1 MNDTDKRKLQHSL
14 CNSLLTSVNRDKNDY
29 AIVVI
34 TDFSFSFR
42 ERMMLSGVTMALDG
56 AGGDAAVN
64 QLVSSSH
71 LRGQGQL
78 KVSGRGGVN
87 EWQCSNPGVAM
98 VTIQESVRRVKKKR
112 VVCVCVCVCD
122 YDDWLAVSMSL
133 E

>member
-1 MNDTDKRKLQHSL
+1 
-14 CNSLLTSVNRDKNDY
+14 
-29 AIVVI
+29 
-34 TDFSFSFR
+34 
-42 ERMMLSGVTMALDG
+42 MMLSGVTMALDG

-98 VTIQESVRRVKKKR
+98 VTIQESVRRVQKKR
-112 VVCVCVCVCD
+112 VVCVCVCVC
-122 YDDWLAVSMSL
+122 VSVRACVFVIVMIGL
-133 E
+133 LCPCRWNCVCVVVCVCVCVWMFVLLRFGW